1 MEPKRSWE
9 GWLAPA
15 QETLPSTLNEE
26 ILERGQAT
34 LPDLNLWQPELFH
47 GT

>member
-1 MEPKRSWE
+1 LS
-9 GWLAPA
+9 
-15 QETLPSTLNEE
+15 EE